1 MSFLILP
8 LLLLAMWFL
17 VIRPQQ
23 QRIRAQQALVAALE
37 EGDEVVSSSGIYGR
51 ITSLTDE
58 IATLE
63 VADGVELRVA
73 RGAIAR
79 RLPPD
84 DEYPDDTYAD
94 AESDADDELD
104 EDDAVIDVDGHDLI
118 EPEVVDADDEPGAG
132 R

>member
-8 LLLLAMWFL
+8 LLLLAMYFL

-37 EGDEVVSSSGIYGR
+37 EGDEVVSSAGIYGR
-51 ITSLTDE
+51 ITSLDDE
-58 IATLE
+58 VALLE

-79 RLPPD
+79 RIAPAEVHD
-84 DEYPDDTYAD
+84 DE
-94 AESDADDELD
+94 D
-104 EDDAVIDVDGHDLI
+104 EDDGVIDI
-118 EPEVVDADDEPGAG
+118 DEAA
-132 R
+132 

>member
-1 MSFLILP
+1 MQFLILP

-37 EGDEVVSSSGIYGR
+37 EGDEVVSSAGIYGR

-58 IATLE
+58 IAILE
-63 VADGVELRVA
+63 VADGVELKIA

-79 RLPPD
+79 RIGPG
-84 DEYPDDTYAD
+84 DEA
-94 AESDADDELD
+94 LD
-104 EDDAVIDVDGHDLI
+104 EDDDEDDVIDVDEAVEDE
-118 EPEVVDADDEPGAG
+118 EPEAAG
-132 R
+132 EA

>member
-1 MSFLILP
+1 MQYLILP
-8 LLLLAMWFL
+8 LLLLAMYFL

-23 QRIRAQQALVAALE
+23 QRIRAQQALVAALR
-37 EGDEVVSSSGIYGR
+37 EGDEVVSSAGIYGR

-63 VADGVELRVA
+63 VADGVELRIA

-79 RLPPD
+79 RLSQDVPVVDLD
-84 DEYPDDTYAD
+84 DPG
-94 AESDADDELD
+94 L
-104 EDDAVIDVDGHDLI
+104 VD
-118 EPEVVDADDEPGAG
+118 EPEVVDEADMDDPEAG

>member
-1 MSFLILP
+1 MQYLILP
-8 LLLLAMWFL
+8 LLLLAMYFL

-23 QRIRAQQALVAALE
+23 QRIRAQQALVAALR
-37 EGDEVVSSSGIYGR
+37 EGDEVVSSAGIYGR

-58 IATLE
+58 IAILE

-79 RLPPD
+79 RLSQDEPVVDLD
-84 DEYPDDTYAD
+84 DPG
-94 AESDADDELD
+94 L
-104 EDDAVIDVDGHDLI
+104 VD
-118 EPEVVDADDEPGAG
+118 EPEAEADIDDPEAG